1 MRLLNFLVHKKKV
14 RLISKEIDKPIRFIN
29 ENIEEME
36 ADKKKSN
43 FRSKKKKDVKALNK
57 KKKVMDMTLNRHEQ
71 YSRSNYLLESQY

>member
-1 MRLLNFLVHKKKV
+1 MG
-14 RLISKEIDKPIRFIN
+14 
-29 ENIEEME
+29 

-43 FRSKKKKDVKALNK
+43 FRSKKKKDVKTLNK